1 MKDPNPLIGLRVKRK
16 EDPRLLRGQ
25 GRYVH
30 DLTLPGMLHLA
41 FVRSPHAHARI
52 ARVHAGGARGVS
64 GVEAVLTASDLTVP
78 PIEPR
83 FAGEGYH
90 SVGWPVLAHQRVR
103 FVGEPVAVVVARDR
117 YAAEDAADLVDI
129 EYEALPVVAS
139 VDAARRAG
147 APLVHETVPG
157 NVYFSREYATG
168 DVASAF
174 AAAHV
179 VVRGTFRHQRLA
191 GAPMEGRGIVATWD
205 SGAASGGRLVVWAS
219 TQAPHLLQAG
229 LARLLNVPEAAVRV
243 VVPDTGG
250 GFGPKMHLYPEDV
263 VACAVARVLG
273 RSVKWIE
280 DRRENLGTM
289 TQAREQV
296 IEAAL
301 ALASDGR
308 ILALHADVSC
318 DSGAYSV
325 FPLTVVLEPMGT
337 VQIMPGPYRV
347 PAYAYTTRAIATHK
361 CPVGAYRGV
370 GMTVGV
376 FVMERLMDKA
386 AAALGLDPAD
396 VRRRNLIGSD
406 EFPYTAASGLVY
418 DSGRFGATL
427 SAALDAFDYR
437 AARREQ
443 VRRRAEGRLTGI
455 GLCAFVEYTGMGS
468 QTFARRGML
477 EPPGVDSTAIAVERN
492 GSVRVS
498 VSCPSQGQ
506 GHETVFAQLAA
517 GELGLDPRGVTV
529 VQPDTAVV
537 PAGSGT
543 FASRAVVAGGG
554 SLVQAAAALKAKA
567 VVIAAHLLEASPQDV
582 VAAGGRFFVRGSPER
597 AVSWGEVAAAAHAP
611 GTGGLPAG
619 TRPGLEATATYDPPP
634 AAFGNGAHIAM
645 VEVDRE
651 TGQVAVLRYVIAEDC
666 GPMLNPMIVEGQTHG
681 GLAQGVGEALY
692 EEVSYDE
699 AGQLLTGTFMDYLLP
714 TAMEM
719 PPVRIVH
726 LETPSPNTARGFKGV
741 GESATI
747 GSPAALANA
756 VSDALGVAAD
766 TLPMTPGRIL
776 EWLRGCRPAA
786 GVGP

>member
-1 MKDPNPLIGLRVKRK
+1 VGANPLIGQRVKRK

-25 GRYVH
+25 GQYLH
-30 DLTLPGMLHLA
+30 DVALPEMLHLA
-41 FVRSPHAHARI
+41 FVRSPHAHARV
-52 ARVHAGGARGVS
+52 ARVQTERARAVA
-64 GVEAVLTASDLTVP
+64 GVEAVFAASDLP
-78 PIEPR
+78 ISPIEPR
-83 FAGEGYH
+83 FAGEGYY
-90 SVGWPVLAHQRVR
+90 SVGWPVLARERVR

-117 YAAEDAADLVDI
+117 YAAEDAADLVDV
-129 EYEALPVVAS
+129 EYEPHPVIAS
-139 VDAARRAG
+139 VETARRAG

-157 NVYFSREYATG
+157 NVYYSREYGRG
-168 DVASAF
+168 DI
-174 AAAHV
+174 AAAFTGAHA

-191 GAPMEGRGIVATWD
+191 GAPMEGRGIVAAWD
-205 SGAASGGRLVVWAS
+205 SRAAPGGRLTIWAS

-229 LARLLNVPEAAVRV
+229 LARLLDLPEPAVRV
-243 VVPDTGG
+243 IVPDTGG

-263 VACAVARVLG
+263 VACAVTRALG
-273 RSVKWIE
+273 RPVKWIE

-308 ILALHADVSC
+308 ILALRADVSC

-337 VQIMPGPYRV
+337 VQTMPGPYRV
-347 PAYAYTTRAIATHK
+347 PAYAYATRAIATHK

-386 AAALGLDPAD
+386 AATLGLDPAE
-396 VRRRNLIGSD
+396 VRRRNLIGPD

-418 DSGRFGATL
+418 DSGRFGETL
-427 SAALDAFDYR
+427 SAALQAFDYA

-443 VRRRAEGRLTGI
+443 ARRRAEGRLAGI
-455 GLCAFVEYTGMGS
+455 GLCVFVEYTGMGS

-477 EPPGVDSTAIAVERN
+477 EPRGVDSAALAVE
-492 GSVRVS
+492 GDGTVRVS

-517 GELGLDPRGVTV
+517 GELGLDPGDVTV
-529 VQPDTAVV
+529 VQPDTAAV
-537 PAGSGT
+537 PPGSGT
-543 FASRAVVAGGG
+543 FASRAIVAGGG
-554 SLVQAAAALKAKA
+554 ALVQAAAVLKAKA
-567 VVIAAHLLEASPQDV
+567 VTVAAHLLEAAAEDV
-582 VAAGGRFFVRGSPER
+582 VAADRRFFVRGSPER
-597 AVSWGEVAAAAHAP
+597 AVTWRDVAAAAHARHR
-611 GTGGLPAG
+611 PAG
-619 TRPGLEATATYDPPP
+619 MPAPLVATATYDPPP
-634 AAFGNGAHIAM
+634 AAFGNGAHVAM

-681 GLAQGVGEALY
+681 GLAQGVGEALH
-692 EEVSYDE
+692 EEVIYDE

-719 PPVRIVH
+719 PQVRIVH
-726 LETPSPNTARGFKGV
+726 LETPSPNTARGFKGM

-756 VSDALGVAAD
+756 VSDALGLAVD
-766 TLPMTPGRIL
+766 TLPMTPVRII
-776 EWLRGCRPAA
+776 EWMRTPRAA
-786 GVGP
+786 GVDA